1 MKLIIREYL
10 SLLKE
15 SNELDQLLPDLLL
28 AMDIEPISR
37 TQTGVRQYGV
47 DVAAVGIDED
57 GKKTLFLFTIK
68 QGDIGRTDWDA
79 REQSVR
85 QSLDEIKDVYLTT
98 HILPEHKS
106 LKKKIIVCTGGELK
120 QEVQLNWKGYVERNS
135 IAGKVEYDFWGGD
148 KLSILIEKYI
158 FNEHLLPEKFRSKFR
173 KTLSLLSD
181 PDYNLSDYYNILDEL
196 LIKPN
201 YSNIDSQAT
210 QKKIKK
216 ILRTVHLGLNIIIAW
231 ARNEKNLKP
240 AVYVAERTVLDTWE
254 FLRRNNLFKKKA
266 ILSIFY
272 EIYLMLFSLYAEY
285 TKKIQKHCYLE
296 DGLHINGQHYLL
308 ECLNVFEQ
316 LGIVSLLGIAFVFQ
330 AFIEKN
336 KSLMKSASA
345 ILNTIKALIEN
356 HLSTR
361 TPCYDNHI
369 IEISLSLYLL
379 HIFNEK
385 DFAKKWIEEIIN
397 HISFAYYQMGK
408 YFPIWTDSFD
418 DLVSLNISEQIDKE
432 KMFEIST
439 LIPILAQWCIV
450 YDFKETY
457 QIISETANKVFKN
470 CTFQIWYPD
479 NETDKYLY
487 IVNAAYK
494 SGNVEAPILL
504 DDGFDKMRKIIEAV
518 QTNTIK
524 PDQISS
530 IKYGFQIL
538 PMIASRHFRT
548 PMLPFYWQKNVIE
561 TKS

>member
-15 SNELDQLLPDLLL
+15 LKELDQLLPDLLL

-37 TQTGVRQYGV
+37 TQSGVRQYGV

-68 QGDIGRTDWDA
+68 QGDIGRSGWDS

-135 IAGKVEYDFWGGD
+135 IEGEIEYDFWGGD
-148 KLSILIEKYI
+148 KLSLLIEKYI
-158 FNEHLLPEKFRSKFR
+158 FNEHLLPEKFRSQFR

-181 PDYNLSDYYNILDEL
+181 PDYDLSDYYNILDEL
-196 LIKPN
+196 LLKLN
-201 YSNIDSQAT
+201 CKNSEST

-216 ILRTVHLGLNIIIAW
+216 VLRTVHLSLNIIAAW
-231 ARNEKNLKP
+231 VRSEDNLRP
-240 AVYVAERTVLDTWE
+240 AIYAAERVVLNTWE
-254 FLRRNNLFKKKA
+254 FLRKNNLFEKQA
-266 ILSIFY
+266 IFSIFY
-272 EIYLMLFSLYAEY
+272 EIYLTLFKLYAEY
-285 TKKIQKHCYLE
+285 VKKIQKHCYVE
-296 DGLHINGQHYLL
+296 DGLHINSQHYLL

-316 LGIVSLLGIAFVFQ
+316 LGIISLSGIAFIYQNFL
-330 AFIEKN
+330 EHNENLKT
-336 KSLMKSASA
+336 SASA
-345 ILNTIKALIEN
+345 ILDTLKALIEN
-356 HLSTR
+356 HLSSR
-361 TPCYDNHI
+361 APCYDNHT

-379 HIFNEK
+379 YLFNER
-385 DFAKKWIEEIIN
+385 DFAKKWIEEIID
-397 HISFAYYQMGK
+397 HISFAYFYMGK
-408 YFPIWTDSFD
+408 YFPIYTDSFD
-418 DLVSLNISEQIDKE
+418 DLVSLNVSEQVPKE

-450 YDFKETY
+450 YDLKKTY
-457 QIISETANKVFKN
+457 QFINESSKKIFKN

-479 NETDKYLY
+479 NKTDKFLY
-487 IVNAAYK
+487 TKNAAHN

-504 DDGFDKMRKIIEAV
+504 DDGFDKMKKRIEEV
-518 QTNTIK
+518 QSNTIN
-524 PDQISS
+524 PDEISS
-530 IKYGFQIL
+530 IKYGFPIL

-548 PMLPFYWQKNVIE
+548 PMLPYYWQKNVFK